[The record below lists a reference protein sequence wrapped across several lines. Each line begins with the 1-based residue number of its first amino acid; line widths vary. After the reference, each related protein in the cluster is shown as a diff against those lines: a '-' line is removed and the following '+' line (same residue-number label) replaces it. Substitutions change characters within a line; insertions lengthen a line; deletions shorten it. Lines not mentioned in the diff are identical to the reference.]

1 MSILNASQKA
11 AIKRI
16 RAMAWNRAFTVEQIS
31 RTEGT
36 EFYDSAVDVITEV
49 PLFGDWTWNPQLR
62 VKGSQGGEFT
72 ESDLLLA
79 CDILNSGAMV
89 FSGSRLLVD
98 GIRLAILSVNPFED
112 SGEIVVSARR
122 IETS

>member
-16 RAMAWNRAFTVEQIS
+16 RALAWNRPFTVEQVV
-31 RTEGT
+31 RTVGT
-36 EFYDSAVDVITEV
+36 EFYDSPTDVVTSI
-49 PLFGDWTWNPQLR
+49 PLFADWTWNPQLR